1 MNNTLIFQLIG
12 YCCGGIVILAFA
24 GAGVFLLIKS
34 FKDRKKAEAS
44 QGWPA
49 TQGQILEA
57 RIAESTSTDSDGDT
71 STSYSPAV
79 KFTYNV
85 AGQEY
90 KGNKITFGFTQGY
103 RNYAK
108 AQAALARYPLGAQ
121 VTIYYDPANPA
132 DAVLERKAGG
142 NTLAM
147 VLGIILLAISLCLG
161 CPMIVMIGLNAISTL
176 NF

>member
-1 MNNTLIFQLIG
+1 MNNNLIFQLIG
-12 YCCGGIVILAFA
+12 FCCGGIFILAFA

-49 TQGQILEA
+49 TQGQIIEA

-79 KFTYNV
+79 EYTYSV

-103 RNYAK
+103 GNYAK
-108 AQAALARYPLGAQ
+108 AQAALARYTLGAQ
-121 VTIYYDPANPA
+121 VTVYYDPANPA

-142 NTLAM
+142 STISL
-147 VLGIILLAISLCLG
+147 VLGIIFILISLCLG
-161 CPMIVMIGLNAISTL
+161 CPVIVMLVSRALSAL
-176 NF
+176 

>member
-12 YCCGGIVILAFA
+12 FCCGGIFILAFA

-44 QGWPA
+44 QGWPT
-49 TQGQILEA
+49 TQGQIIEA

-79 KFTYNV
+79 KFTYRV
-85 AGQEY
+85 AQQEY
-90 KGNKITFGFTQGY
+90 TGNKITFGFIQGHG
-103 RNYAK
+103 NYKK
-108 AQAALARYPLGAQ
+108 AQAVLAHYPLGAQ
-121 VTIYYDPANPA
+121 VNVYYDPANPA

-142 NTLAM
+142 STISL
-147 VLGIILLAISLCLG
+147 VLGIIFILISLCLG
-161 CPMIVMIGLNAISTL
+161 CPVIVMLVSRALSAL
-176 NF
+176 

>member
-1 MNNTLIFQLIG
+1 LIFQLIG
-12 YCCGGIVILAFA
+12 FCCGGIFILAFA
-24 GAGVFLLIKS
+24 GAGVFLLVKS
-34 FKDRKKAEAS
+34 FKDRKKAEAR

-49 TQGQILEA
+49 TQGQIIA
-57 RIAESTSTDSDGDT
+57 SRISESTSTDSDSDR

-79 KFTYNV
+79 EYTYNV

-103 RNYAK
+103 GRYAK

-121 VTIYYDPANPA
+121 VTVYYDPANPA

-142 NTLAM
+142 STVSL
-147 VLGIILLAISLCLG
+147 VLGIIFILVSLCLG
-161 CPMIVMIGLNAISTL
+161 CPVIVMIGSSALSAL
-176 NF
+176 KF